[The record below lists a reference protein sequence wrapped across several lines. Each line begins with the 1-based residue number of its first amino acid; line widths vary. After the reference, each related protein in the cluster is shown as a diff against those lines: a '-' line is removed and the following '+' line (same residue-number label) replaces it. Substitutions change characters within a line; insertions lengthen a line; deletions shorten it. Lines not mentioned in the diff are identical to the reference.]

1 MTTPNDRPETYMPRQ
16 IAGDRLPATDPSS
29 ASWNY
34 EETVRQ
40 VEVIMAQIE
49 SGELDLADVFDQ
61 FAIAVKHLRQ
71 CEEFLGQ
78 RQQQM
83 DLLIELLPTQ
93 RGEKPEAG
101 ADD

>member
-1 MTTPNDRPETYMPRQ
+1 VTTPKDLSETYMPRQ
-16 IAGDRLPATDPSS
+16 IDGDRLPATDPSLVN
-29 ASWNY
+29 WNY

-83 DLLIELLPTQ
+83 DLLIETLPTQ
-93 RGEKPEAG
+93 RGEKLEAV

>member
-1 MTTPNDRPETYMPRQ
+1 MTTPRDPAETYMPRQ
-16 IAGDRLPATDPSS
+16 IDGDRLPATNSS
-29 ASWNY
+29 LANWNY

-40 VEVIMAQIE
+40 IEAIMVQIE

-61 FAIAVKHLRQ
+61 FAVAVKHLRQ
-71 CEEFLGQ
+71 CDEFLGQ

-83 DLLIELLPTQ
+83 DLLIEMLPTH
-93 RGEKPEAG
+93 RSEKQEAS